1 MRSTKDILKDIEE
14 YKGKKTL
21 KAYRNL
27 KEELAQSKEN
37 ESLGLGDIVESITKA
52 TGIKKVVEVVSEA
65 LDIDCGCEGR
75 KQSLNEITLK
85 SLKNI
90 FRKPV
95 VNELSL
101 KDYEWLCGFFEN
113 GFPASITGQQQKEL
127 HKVYK
132 NVFQIRKEGTNCS
145 PCLKATTKEIYKVY
159 QLHTK

>member
-1 MRSTKDILKDIEE
+1 MRNTQEIQKEIEE
-14 YKGKKTL
+14 YKGKKSAKQFRAL
-21 KAYRNL
+21 K
-27 KEELAQSKEN
+27 KELSEAKEN

-52 TGIKKVVEVVSEA
+52 TGIKAVVEAVLGE
-65 LDIDCGCEGR
+65 DCGCEER

-113 GFPASITGQQQKEL
+113 GFPLSITAQEQKEL

-132 NVFQIRKEGTNCS
+132 NVFQITKAGTNCS
-145 PCLKATTKEIYKVY
+145 PCLKVTTKEIYKVY

>member
-21 KAYRNL
+21 KAFKNL
-27 KEELAQSKEN
+27 KKELSEAKEN
-37 ESLGLGDIVESITKA
+37 ESLGLGDIIESITKA
-52 TGIKKVVEVVSEA
+52 TGIKAVVKAVLGE
-65 LDIDCGCEGR
+65 DCGCEER

-85 SLKNI
+85 SLKDI

-113 GFPASITGQQQKEL
+113 GFPLMITAQEQKEL
-127 HKVYK
+127 HAIYK
-132 NVFQIRKEGTNCS
+132 NTLRINKQGTNCS
-145 PCLKATTKEIYKVY
+145 SCIKATTKEIYKVY